1 MRYKDQPLPPNSK
14 QIITSSANN
23 TNSTTPSG
31 SLAQTTSTQ
40 PSKPPSAQRT
50 APQPTPSSQQQ
61 PLSTS
66 LIPEQANTSQLLPQ
80 SKQKSEISAT
90 LEQAKKSQ
98 PHVLAS
104 FAIIPESELSQPPN
118 APEKA
123 KKCQS
128 STAKQ
133 SELNQPSSESVQDE
147 DKSQSV
153 NAPFSS
159 TSSTIPSQPPS
170 TTDKVNDSQTAPPPS
185 HTQSSTTNNNSVVHS
200 ESSTQPSVISKTD
213 DTISSLSSVPP
224 LSSHA
229 PLEPSAPTHTSHTSS
244 QPSSDITKSG
254 QPVQQS
260 QPSVVEPLPSLD
272 AEDSHAPLSRSQV
285 NKEGVSS
292 DKAPP
297 SGDEVGVAKEEPG
310 LINQDSSMDLKK
322 EMPDSTTVEGRTEK
336 GGDSSAAEEELL
348 RLMHP
353 SIVPG

>member
-23 TNSTTPSG
+23 TNSTAPSG

-50 APQPTPSSQQQ
+50 APSQPTPSSQQQ

-80 SKQKSEISAT
+80 STQKSEISAT

-104 FAIIPESELSQPPN
+104 SAIIPESELSRPPN
-118 APEKA
+118 ASEKA
-123 KKCQS
+123 EKCQP

-147 DKSQSV
+147 DKSQSI

-185 HTQSSTTNNNSVVHS
+185 HTQSSATNNNSVVHS
-200 ESSTQPSVISKTD
+200 ESSTQPSVISKTG
-213 DTISSLSSVPP
+213 DTISSLASVPP

-244 QPSSDITKSG
+244 QPSSDIIKSG

-260 QPSVVEPLPSLD
+260 QSSDLEPLPSLD
-272 AEDSHAPLSRSQV
+272 AEDSHAPSSRSQV
-285 NKEGVSS
+285 GKEGVSN

-297 SGDEVGVAKEEPG
+297 SGEEVGVAKEEPG
-310 LINQDSSMDLKK
+310 LINQDSSMDLK
-322 EMPDSTTVEGRTEK
+322 EMPVLTTAEGRTEK

>member
-40 PSKPPSAQRT
+40 PSKPPSAQHT
-50 APQPTPSSQQQ
+50 APSQPTPSSQQQ
-61 PLSTS
+61 PLSTCTS

-80 SKQKSEISAT
+80 STQKSEISAT

-104 FAIIPESELSQPPN
+104 SAIIPESELSRPPN
-118 APEKA
+118 ASEKA
-123 KKCQS
+123 EKCQS

-147 DKSQSV
+147 DKSQSI
-153 NAPFSS
+153 NAPS
-159 TSSTIPSQPPS
+159 SSTIPSQPPS
-170 TTDKVNDSQTAPPPS
+170 TTDSQTAPPPS
-185 HTQSSTTNNNSVVHS
+185 HTQSSATNKYSVVHS
-200 ESSTQPSVISKTD
+200 ESSTQPSVISKTG

-254 QPVQQS
+254 QPVWQF
-260 QPSVVEPLPSLD
+260 QPSDLEPPPSLD
-272 AEDSHAPLSRSQV
+272 AEDSHAPSSRSQV
-285 NKEGVSS
+285 SIEGVSS

-322 EMPDSTTVEGRTEK
+322 EMPVLTTAEGRTEK